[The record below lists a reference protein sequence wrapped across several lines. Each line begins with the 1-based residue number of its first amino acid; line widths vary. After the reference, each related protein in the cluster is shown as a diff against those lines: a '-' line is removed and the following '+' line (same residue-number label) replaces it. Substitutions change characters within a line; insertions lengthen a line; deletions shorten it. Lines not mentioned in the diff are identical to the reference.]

1 MAPGGTGPAMTEADA
16 AGDTP
21 RFDETFRR
29 QLEVLIRWRRDV
41 RHFRPDAVDPALLEH
56 LLELAGLAPSVG
68 HSQPARFV
76 LVETPTA
83 RAAVRRNFLFS
94 NRDALADY
102 GGERARLY
110 ARLKLAGLD
119 QAPVQLAVFCDDG
132 TPAGHG
138 LGRKTMPETLRYSV
152 VAAVQTLWL
161 ALRASGLGLGW
172 VSILDPERLSADL
185 GVPPSWALVAYC
197 CIGYPDRER
206 DRPELARA
214 GWQGR
219 DDACGR
225 ALRR

>member
-1 MAPGGTGPAMTEADA
+1 MTEADA
-16 AGDTP
+16 AGGAP
-21 RFDETFRR
+21 RFDEAFRR
-29 QLEVLIRWRRDV
+29 QLDMLIRWRRDV
-41 RHFRPDAVDPALLEH
+41 RDFRPDAVDPALLEH

-76 LVETPTA
+76 LVETPAA
-83 RAAVRRNFLFS
+83 RAAVRRNFVRS
-94 NRDALADY
+94 NRDALAEY
-102 GGERARLY
+102 SGERARLY

-119 QAPVQLAVFCDDG
+119 RAPVHLAVFCDDA

-172 VSILDPERLSADL
+172 VSILDPERLAADL
-185 GVPPSWALVAYC
+185 GVSPSWDLVAYC
-197 CIGYPDRER
+197 CIGYPERES

-214 GWQGR
+214 GWQER

>member
-1 MAPGGTGPAMTEADA
+1 MTEADA
-16 AGDTP
+16 AGDGP
-21 RFDETFRR
+21 RFDQAFRR
-29 QLEVLIRWRRDV
+29 QLELLIRWRRDV
-41 RHFRPDAVDPALLEH
+41 RSFRPDAVDPALLEH
-56 LLELAGLAPSVG
+56 LLDLAGLAPSVG
-68 HSQPARFV
+68 YSQPARFV
-76 LVETPTA
+76 LVETPAA
-83 RAAVRRNFLFS
+83 RAAVRRNFLLS

-102 GGERARLY
+102 TGERARLY

-119 QAPVQLAVFCDDG
+119 QAPVHLAVFCDNG

-138 LGRKTMPETLRYSV
+138 LGRKTMPDTLRYSV

-172 VSILDPERLSADL
+172 VSILDPERLAADL
-185 GVPPSWALVAYC
+185 GVPPSWELVAYC
-197 CIGYPDRER
+197 CIGHPEREQ